1 MRLKKLCAVILSA
14 LIIFSAVFPPVSASA
29 DIVDS
34 TALFTDTVTDNSGYN
49 ITYVKVTNGTAHITC
64 KTADK
69 CKLVVGAYD
78 IASEQML
85 MSECVAVEKS
95 ENDTVVDLSFDT
107 AALPEK
113 FDVKCFLLSD
123 DNSPLCDSYY
133 VADVFIE
140 SDNEYIPEDMPLSHK
155 DDKSGI
161 IASGSCSDDD
171 SILWE
176 LHSSGN
182 LIFME
187 AHTIFMN
194 TTTNTVPHGLS
205 TTLANKFETLSLRTE

>member
-1 MRLKKLCAVILSA
+1 MKLKKLCAVILSA
-14 LIIFSAVFPPVSASA
+14 LIISSAVFPPVSASA

-95 ENDTVVDLSFDT
+95 ENY
-107 AALPEK
+107 K
-113 FDVKCFLLSD
+113 W
-123 DNSPLCDSYY
+123 Y
-133 VADVFIE
+133 VQE
-140 SDNEYIPEDMPLSHK
+140 
-155 DDKSGI
+155 
-161 IASGSCSDDD
+161 
-171 SILWE
+171 
-176 LHSSGN
+176 
-182 LIFME
+182 
-187 AHTIFMN
+187 
-194 TTTNTVPHGLS
+194 
-205 TTLANKFETLSLRTE
+205 